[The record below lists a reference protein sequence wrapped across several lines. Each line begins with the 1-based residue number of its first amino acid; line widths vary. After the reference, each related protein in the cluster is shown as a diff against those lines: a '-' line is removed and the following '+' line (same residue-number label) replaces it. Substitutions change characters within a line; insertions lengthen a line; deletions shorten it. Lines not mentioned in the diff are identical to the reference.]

1 MLKLIINKLK
11 YQNEYEQTSI
21 KNTYLFEEI
30 IKILDELII
39 KKLRKREVED
49 EDIYQDIVIKIEKVM
64 LKFVFKNHN
73 CHIKH
78 ILFMIN
84 YEENTLLL
92 FYIYNLYI
100 NELELYK
107 FINKTIDNHIN
118 DYFRSRKIRKK
129 ENTNFLKNKD
139 DNIILLLVNKYKYS
153 HDPKIIK
160 MITFLQNF
168 ILKDQTRTEKEV
180 GIILGISQ
188 QAVNKRKK
196 KYIDKLRHL

>member
-11 YQNEYEQTSI
+11 YQSEYEQTSI
-21 KNTYLFEEI
+21 KDTYLFEKI

-78 ILFMIN
+78 ILFMSN

-92 FYIYNLYI
+92 FYI
-100 NELELYK
+100 
-107 FINKTIDNHIN
+107 
-118 DYFRSRKIRKK
+118 
-129 ENTNFLKNKD
+129 
-139 DNIILLLVNKYKYS
+139 
-153 HDPKIIK
+153 
-160 MITFLQNF
+160 
-168 ILKDQTRTEKEV
+168 
-180 GIILGISQ
+180 
-188 QAVNKRKK
+188 
-196 KYIDKLRHL
+196 

>member
-21 KNTYLFEEI
+21 KNTYLFEKI

-39 KKLRKREVED
+39 KKLRKRKVED

-73 CHIKH
+73 CHIKN

-118 DYFRSRKIRKK
+118 DYFRSRKIRQKV
-129 ENTNFLKNKD
+129 NTNLLKNKD

-168 ILKDQTRTEKEV
+168 ILKDKTRTEKEV